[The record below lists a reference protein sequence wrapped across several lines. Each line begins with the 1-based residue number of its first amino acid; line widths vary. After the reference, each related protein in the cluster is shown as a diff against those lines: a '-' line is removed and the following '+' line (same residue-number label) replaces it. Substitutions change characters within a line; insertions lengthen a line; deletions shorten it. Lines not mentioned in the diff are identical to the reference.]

1 MLEFMASRVPAAWL
15 DIAQLYQE
23 ENSAEGIAW
32 AKDVMRRY
40 LESGDSTVPAAQ
52 VWFQLAGLCRASRDP
67 QGEMH
72 ALIEMADMP
81 GITAEELSRSADT
94 INRLL
99 AAAKREGR
107 QLFQTEE
114 RKYLTGKLAAKLE
127 QCLDQL
133 DATDLSRLAWLH
145 LHLNNEPRA
154 GVLVKAGLQLDPDNE
169 HCLSLAAKG
178 IG

>member
-1 MLEFMASRVPAAWL
+1 
-15 DIAQLYQE
+15 
-23 ENSAEGIAW
+23 
-32 AKDVMRRY
+32 
-40 LESGDSTVPAAQ
+40 
-52 VWFQLAGLCRASRDP
+52 
-67 QGEMH
+67 MH

-81 GITAEELSRSADT
+81 RINAEELSRCADT
-94 INRLL
+94 VNRLL

-114 RKYLTGKLAAKLE
+114 RKYLIGKLAAKLE
-127 QCLDQL
+127 QSLDNL

-154 GVLVKAGLQLDPDNE
+154 GALVREGLQLDPDNE

>member
-1 MLEFMASRVPAAWL
+1 
-15 DIAQLYQE
+15 
-23 ENSAEGIAW
+23 
-32 AKDVMRRY
+32 
-40 LESGDSTVPAAQ
+40 
-52 VWFQLAGLCRASRDP
+52 
-67 QGEMH
+67 
-72 ALIEMADMP
+72 MADMP

-94 INRLL
+94 VNRLL
-99 AAAKREGR
+99 ASAKREGR

-114 RKYLTGKLAAKLE
+114 RKYLIGKLAAKLE

-133 DATDLSRLAWLH
+133 DTTDLSRLAWLH

-154 GVLVKAGLQLDPDNE
+154 GTLVKEGLRLDPDNE